1 MLQIIFWHISA
12 AGRKT
17 FLIQS
22 GTVARSRHISTA
34 GEMAEKPFLSTP
46 ALLPGPGTSPLQKRR
61 QRNLSYPS
69 QHCCQVPTHLH
80 CRRVGRETFLIHPST
95 VARSRHI
102 SAAEE
107 KADKPFL
114 SSPALLPGPGKVSRP
129 VCVKY
134 STNNKLFCSFITVNY
149 MGFWKDWKIHIRQ
162 PISRGLKIFTASF
175 ELFADIFFG
184 HLATV
189 RLQSWTEAYVSG
201 FWCSRKHDCN

>member
-80 CRRVGRETFLIHPST
+80 CRRDGRETFLIHPST
-95 VARSRHI
+95 VARSQHI
-102 SAAEE
+102 STAGEIAE
-107 KADKPFL
+107 KPFL
-114 SSPALLPGPGKVSRP
+114 SILALLPGPGTSPLQER
-129 VCVKY
+129 
-134 STNNKLFCSFITVNY
+134 
-149 MGFWKDWKIHIRQ
+149 RQ
-162 PISRGLKIFTASF
+162 RNLSYPSQHCCQVPA
-175 ELFADIFFG
+175 
-184 HLATV
+184 HL
-189 RLQSWTEAYVSG
+189 RCRREG
-201 FWCSRKHDCN
+201 R